1 MTKEDELILQALSPN
16 SGIIEEETEETEDD
30 TEVDTVDEEE
40 TSEDSEPAE
49 TEEEEEEEA
58 EKPKTQKKKS
68 NVEKLLSE
76 RNQLKA
82 RLAEIESKYDKSSL
96 DDMGELVEQRAEKLI
111 EEKLFFRDN
120 PDAQENAETI
130 KRLAKDHNFDLQTA
144 YKVYSA
150 LEADQQTIAK
160 KEAKNYSVS

>member
-1 MTKEDELILQALSPN
+1 MTKEDEIILQSLSPN
-16 SGIIEEETEETEDD
+16 SGINEEETEETE
-30 TEVDTVDEEE
+30 EVETVEDVEEE

-49 TEEEEEEEA
+49 TEEEEEEVI
-58 EKPKTQKKKS
+58 EKPTQKKKS

-120 PDAQENAETI
+120 PTAQENAETI

-150 LEADQQTIAK
+150 LEADSQTIAK
-160 KEAKNYSVS
+160 KEAKTYSVS